1 MSIKSKLDCPECN
14 MPIFFESNLLLAGQS
29 FSCSNPNCDVS
40 IALTATDK
48 QVVSDA
54 FSKFEQIRSDAT
66 SYAGEHADYQ

>member
-14 MPIFFESNLLLAGQS
+14 MPIYFESNLLLSGQS

-48 QVVSDA
+48 DIVSNA
-54 FSKFEQIRSDAT
+54 FNKFEQIRNNAT
-66 SYAGEHADYQ
+66 SQAGHHET